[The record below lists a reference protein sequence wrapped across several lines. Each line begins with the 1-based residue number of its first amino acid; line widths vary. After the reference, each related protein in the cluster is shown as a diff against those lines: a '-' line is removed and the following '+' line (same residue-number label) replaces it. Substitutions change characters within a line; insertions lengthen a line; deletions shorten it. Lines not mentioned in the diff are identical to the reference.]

1 MAGVRIN
8 QRHDWRKSELFEGR
22 IGRVQNQ
29 QEYESILPIS
39 TKMRLAKVRIN

>member
-8 QRHDWRKSELFEGR
+8 HRHDWQKSELFEGR
-22 IGRVQNQ
+22 IGGVQNQ
-29 QEYESILPIS
+29 KEYKS